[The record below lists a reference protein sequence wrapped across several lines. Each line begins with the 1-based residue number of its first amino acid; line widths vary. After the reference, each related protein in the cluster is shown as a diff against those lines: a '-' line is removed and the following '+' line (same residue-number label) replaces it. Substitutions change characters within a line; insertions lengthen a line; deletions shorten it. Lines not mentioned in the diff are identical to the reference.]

1 MNKIKNELKRAG
13 QLVKQEVVLID
24 EQFKNLLIED
34 LKNFLN
40 DFFELSSK
48 LSLDIKREG
57 DKVLCCISFNASNV
71 KMFKKLNNK

>member
-34 LKNFLN
+34 LKNFLKS
-40 DFFELSSK
+40 FKRGAKEKRSK
-48 LSLDIKREG
+48 TRAKPETTATLPPSRQRGK
-57 DKVLCCISFNASNV
+57 
-71 KMFKKLNNK
+71 